1 MKNFNSFFNQLTAMP
16 KRLAMVLTVLF
27 TLGVGSMWGATTKT
41 ISSFSATSGT
51 IGDVTYTA
59 YKGGGT
65 SAPAVNSNAIRLYQN
80 SSGATGGYIVLSVPE
95 GYKITSATIKST
107 MATTTG
113 YYIASNPG
121 NSTPAKANFVVSN
134 KSLSANTEYTVSG
147 LSTQYITFACFGTTD
162 KARLYLSYLSVTYES
177 PAQSYNVVLYRNNEQ
192 ETINNVAAG
201 TSLDDIDGTGEQG
214 GCAEWSFVGWSKSP
228 RSDQDDSTPMDPV
241 TEVDGA
247 GPYYAVYSH
256 TADGGG
262 GSTTKTMTT
271 FTSTSGNIGGD
282 ANVSYAAAQ
291 GNAST
296 APAVNDEEIRI
307 YQNGGTL
314 TITGNNG
321 KKLTSITIGSSMKT
335 SVSYKIDGG
344 SESSTQSITAGGKYT
359 LSDIEATSVLFTC
372 KGTDKNSRL
381 YLNHLSVT
389 YSGGQTVYY
398 TTTPDCEPQTPTY
411 TITWKNADGTILETD
426 NDVESGATP
435 QYDGATPTKA
445 ATDQYTYMFAGWD
458 PEISTVT
465 GDQTYTA
472 KFTETLRTYTITWKN
487 GDNVL
492 KTDNNVEYGATPQYN
507 GATPTK
513 AATAQYTYAFIG
525 WDPEISTVTG
535 NQTYTAQFSQTV
547 NKYTI
552 TWKNADGTTLKTEE
566 VAYGTTP
573 SYTGTTPTK
582 SATDQYTYTH
592 NGWTPSVV
600 AVTGNSEYTATFA
613 ETPRTYTITL
623 NTNGGTI
630 NAGNVTS
637 YTYGTGATLPT
648 NVTKE
653 HHQFG
658 GWFDNSGCTGTA
670 VTTISTTATGNKEYW
685 AKWTELPKYTV
696 TWSVDGNT
704 TTEEVYSGDKAT
716 KAPTIDE
723 NNLPCDGADKFV
735 GWTTG
740 EYQGDSKPRTLYP
753 TAADI
758 PAITG
763 DITFYAVFADYED

>member
-1 MKNFNSFFNQLTAMP
+1 
-16 KRLAMVLTVLF
+16 
-27 TLGVGSMWGATTKT
+27 
-41 ISSFSATSGT
+41 
-51 IGDVTYTA
+51 
-59 YKGGGT
+59 
-65 SAPAVNSNAIRLYQN
+65 
-80 SSGATGGYIVLSVPE
+80 
-95 GYKITSATIKST
+95 
-107 MATTTG
+107 
-113 YYIASNPG
+113 
-121 NSTPAKANFVVSN
+121 
-134 KSLSANTEYTVSG
+134 
-147 LSTQYITFACFGTTD
+147 
-162 KARLYLSYLSVTYES
+162 
-177 PAQSYNVVLYRNNEQ
+177 
-192 ETINNVAAG
+192 
-201 TSLDDIDGTGEQG
+201 
-214 GCAEWSFVGWSKSP
+214 
-228 RSDQDDSTPMDPV
+228 
-241 TEVDGA
+241 
-247 GPYYAVYSH
+247 
-256 TADGGG
+256 
-262 GSTTKTMTT
+262 
-271 FTSTSGNIGGD
+271 
-282 ANVSYAAAQ
+282 
-291 GNAST
+291 
-296 APAVNDEEIRI
+296 
-307 YQNGGTL
+307 
-314 TITGNNG
+314 
-321 KKLTSITIGSSMKT
+321 
-335 SVSYKIDGG
+335 
-344 SESSTQSITAGGKYT
+344 
-359 LSDIEATSVLFTC
+359 
-372 KGTDKNSRL
+372 
-381 YLNHLSVT
+381 
-389 YSGGQTVYY
+389 
-398 TTTPDCEPQTPTY
+398 
-411 TITWKNADGTILETD
+411 
-426 NDVESGATP
+426 
-435 QYDGATPTKA
+435 
-445 ATDQYTYMFAGWD
+445 MFAGWD